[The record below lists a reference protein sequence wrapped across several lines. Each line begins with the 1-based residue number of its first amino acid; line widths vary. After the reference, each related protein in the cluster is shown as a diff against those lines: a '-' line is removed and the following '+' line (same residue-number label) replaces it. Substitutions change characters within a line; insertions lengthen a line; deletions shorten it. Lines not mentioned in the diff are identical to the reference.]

1 MDFKFEAGRGRCF
14 MISIEAN
21 EKLFALY
28 AHAHTSSLRT
38 LMDNK
43 APNCDK

>member
-21 EKLFALY
+21 EKLFALS
-28 AHAHTSSLRT
+28 HTHT
-38 LMDNK
+38 LH
-43 APNCDK
+43 PYIH

>member
-1 MDFKFEAGRGRCF
+1 MDFKFEAGGRRCF
-14 MISIEAN
+14 MISIQAN

-28 AHAHTSSLRT
+28 THAHTPSLCT